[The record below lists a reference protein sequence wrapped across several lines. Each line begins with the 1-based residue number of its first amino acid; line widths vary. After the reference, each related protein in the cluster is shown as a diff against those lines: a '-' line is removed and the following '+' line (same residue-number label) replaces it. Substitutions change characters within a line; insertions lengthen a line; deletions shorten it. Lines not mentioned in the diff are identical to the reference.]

1 MDSTSSSIDSS
12 VRSIGDLPIGKIH
25 VSADNEYVIIG
36 RKRYV
41 KSDLYTA
48 FGGTLTPGLS
58 PPPAYNFANP
68 VPLGLSA
75 FSLTTFVLS
84 MYNANA
90 HGVHTPNVVVGLAGF
105 YGGAIQL
112 FAGMWDIIL
121 GNTFGGTALC
131 SYGGFWLSFM
141 SIYIESFGIVKA
153 YEGHM
158 DQFENA
164 VGFFLLAWAIF
175 TSMLTLCTLK
185 STVAFFSLFFS
196 LAITFLLLAIGKLAN
211 SDATTRAG
219 GVVGIICAFIGF
231 YNAYVG
237 IATRNNSYFVPRVIP
252 LPN

>member
-1 MDSTSSSIDSS
+1 MGTIS
-12 VRSIGDLPIGKIH
+12 DLPIGRIH
-25 VSADNEYVIIG
+25 VSSDNDYIIIG
-36 RKRYV
+36 KKRYD

-58 PPPAYNFANP
+58 LPPAYNFANP
-68 VPLGLSA
+68 VPLGLCA
-75 FSLTTFVLS
+75 FSMTTFVLS
-84 MYNANA
+84 MFNANA
-90 HGVHTPNVVVGLAGF
+90 QGVHTPNVVVGLAAF

-141 SIYIESFGIVKA
+141 AIYIDSFGIVKA

-164 VGFFLLAWAIF
+164 VGFFLLAWCIF
-175 TSMLTLCTLK
+175 TVMLTMCTLK

-196 LAITFLLLAIGKLAN
+196 LSVTFLLLAIGKLAN
-211 SDATTRAG
+211 SEGTTRAG
-219 GVVGIICAFIGF
+219 GVVGIICSFIGF
-231 YNAYVG
+231 YNAFVG
-237 IATRNNSYFVPRVIP
+237 AANRNNSYFVPKVIP